1 MGTVTSIVLRPGLPM
16 IFRILAILLLFTS
29 CSPRLATW
37 RVTNS
42 CFILED
48 RKVICRSGADVED
61 IWRTHSE
68 WLGHRG
74 NYKDPYPHIY
84 QVWFEG
90 CGGWK
95 DKVKRNYVIGRKGQ
109 PRTFRWNDS
118 YGKEVRDHGITI
130 GKDNSGMMP
139 RGGYCISWGYH
150 EDPAY
155 VKRQLVRFLGER
167 EHNKDRPIYEYE
179 DKKVPRPAG
188 DGPVH
193 IYRGQG
199 NPWRPDKSYYNHHK

>member
-1 MGTVTSIVLRPGLPM
+1 MSTALSTGLPM
-16 IFRILAILLLFTS
+16 TFRLLAILLLFTS

-48 RKVICRSGADVED
+48 KKVICRAGASVED

-68 WLGHRG
+68 WLDHRG
-74 NYKDPYPHIY
+74 YYKDPYPYTY

-118 YGKEVRDHGITI
+118 WGKSVAKGDSHITW
-130 GKDNSGMMP
+130 DNSGMMP
-139 RGGYCISWGYH
+139 RRGYCISWGYH

-167 EHNKDRPIYEYE
+167 EHIKPWPIHEWENK
-179 DKKVPRPAG
+179 PRPRPEG
-188 DGPVH
+188 SGPM
-193 IYRGQG
+193 YQYWGQG
-199 NPWRPDKSYYNHHK
+199 HPWPDE